1 MAEGVLP
8 VVRVRGARTVR
19 VPKAALDVWIATNT
33 RNEPLAPVAGDL
45 R

>member
-1 MAEGVLP
+1 
-8 VVRVRGARTVR
+8 VR